1 MNFPIEVQALSK
13 SYGNKLVIDGLSFVV
28 EPGTVTGFLGPNGSG
43 KSTTMRLI
51 VGLDRPSAGTA
62 LIGGVEYAQLS
73 KPLLT
78 VGTLLDSEAVHPG
91 RSAYAHLLY
100 LARTQHIPTTRIID
114 VLELVG
120 LRDVSGERTGS
131 FSLGMRKRLGI
142 AAALLGDPTVL
153 ILDEP
158 INGLDPDGIY
168 WMRNLMKNL
177 AGEGRTVFVSSHLM
191 GEMAQTADHLVVI
204 DHGRLIAECTPAE
217 LIARS
222 SRASVLVSSSDSTS
236 LAAVIEADGGTA
248 DILGHD
254 GLTVH
259 DLSAHR
265 VGELAQ
271 QQHIAI
277 YQLTPQ
283 EASLEEAFMTL
294 THLDDVEHDRQ
305 LVTHSRGQ
313 ANP

>member
-1 MNFPIEVQALSK
+1 MSMAIEVRALSK
-13 SYGNKLVIDGLSFVV
+13 SYGDKLVIDDLSFVV

-51 VGLDRPSAGTA
+51 VGLDHPSSGTA
-62 LIGGVEYAQLS
+62 LIGGTEYAHLHR
-73 KPLLT
+73 PLLT

-91 RSAYAHLLY
+91 RSAYNHLLY
-100 LARTQHIPTTRIID
+100 LSRTQRIPVTRIVE

-142 AAALLGDPTVL
+142 AAALLGDPAVL

-168 WMRNLMKNL
+168 WMRNLMKHL
-177 AGEGRTVFVSSHLM
+177 ASEGRTVFVASHLM

-204 DHGRLIAECTPAE
+204 DHGRLIAECTPRE
-217 LIARS
+217 LISRS
-222 SRASVLVSSSDSTS
+222 SRASVVVSSSDSPL
-236 LAAVIEADGGTA
+236 LATAIQAAGGST
-248 DILGHD
+248 DMLDHD

-271 QQHIAI
+271 QHHIAI
-277 YQLTPQ
+277 YRLMPQ

-294 THLDDVEHDRQ
+294 THLDRSEQHRP
-305 LVTHSRGQ
+305 LVTHSGGETS
-313 ANP
+313 A